1 MSTRAL
7 ENSLQP
13 LQPFLQQ
20 DGVTEICIN
29 QPGEVFVEQN
39 QQFTRYEIP
48 ELTFSHLHTLVVLVG
63 EYNHKLV
70 NSEQPLLAGSLPN
83 GARIQCVLPPACEKG
98 KIICS
103 IRRHQLHDKT
113 LDDYQQQGLFDE
125 VKAAGKQA
133 VGETDKTLLSLYE
146 AGDFYTFLCQAIL
159 AKKNIL
165 ISGGTGTG
173 KTTFLNACIKCIPA
187 HERLITLEDTR
198 EVKVT
203 QTNAVHLLAESEAQA
218 HMSINLMDL
227 FKACLRLRPDRIL
240 LAEIRGQEALAFLR
254 AANSGHPGSFSTIHA
269 DTPQACFEQLTF
281 MLQQA
286 GMHASPDLL
295 LAYIQKVV
303 DIIVQLKRNSS
314 GERFMQISDIFFNK
328 VSEAK

>member
-20 DGVTEICIN
+20 EGVTEICIN
-29 QPGEVFVEQN
+29 QPGEVFVEEHQK
-39 QQFTRYEIP
+39 FTRYEIP
-48 ELTFSHLHTLVVLVG
+48 ELTFAHLHTLAVLVG
-63 EYNHKLV
+63 EYNHKQV
-70 NSEQPLLAGSLPN
+70 DFEQPLLAGSLPN

-98 KIICS
+98 KIVCA
-103 IRRHQLHDKT
+103 IRRHQLHD
-113 LDDYQQQGLFDE
+113 
-125 VKAAGKQA
+125 
-133 VGETDKTLLSLYE
+133 LSLEDYRE
-146 AGDFYTFLCQAIL
+146 TGVFNSATRTTADKNNELLALYQAGDWYTFIRQAIL

-187 HERLITLEDTR
+187 HERLVTLEDTR
-198 EVKVT
+198 EVKVS
-203 QTNAVHLLAESEAQA
+203 QPNAVHLLAESEAQA
-218 HMSINLMDL
+218 HVSINLMDL

-269 DTPQACFEQLTF
+269 DTPEACFEQLIF

-286 GMHASPDLL
+286 GINTAPERLL
-295 LAYIQKVV
+295 SYIQNVV
-303 DIIVQLKRNSS
+303 DIIIQLKRNPSS
-314 GERFMQISDIFFNK
+314 ERFMQVSDIYFNK
-328 VSEAK
+328 AAG